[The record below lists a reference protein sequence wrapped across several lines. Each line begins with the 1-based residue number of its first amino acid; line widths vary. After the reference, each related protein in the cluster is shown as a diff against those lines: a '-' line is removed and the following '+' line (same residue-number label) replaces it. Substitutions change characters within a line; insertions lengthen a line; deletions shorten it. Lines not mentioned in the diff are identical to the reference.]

1 MHKVE
6 SNNVT
11 KLFDQPTPNR
21 SLLREFDLTDGL
33 IYQLAEMNNFH
44 SKNPNSS
51 GKRLK
56 IKVLICVCMYN
67 EGQTAINLT
76 LNGIYE
82 NLPELEKQ
90 GISAEEVGVVLMQDG
105 ILKLVDNR
113 LERTYAKGQDSMVN
127 FYKTLDRLE
136 NKKRCDLEERINIIL
151 DETEN
156 LSRKRMDRMTS
167 ENRDFPISIE
177 KNIALLYQNLWKPS
191 MTNKEG
197 TTKDTGH
204 HLKLFSCFK
213 LTNCTKLSSHL
224 WFFQGFCR
232 YLDP

>member
-1 MHKVE
+1 MIHSHTNLDEGYENNNRKATYPTLNVHFAPRVFKDRIDHRNLPMSVYMHKVE

-21 SLLREFDLTDGL
+21 SLLREFDLADGL

-44 SKNPNSS
+44 TKNPNSS
-51 GKRLK
+51 GKRLR

-105 ILKLVDNR
+105 ILKLVENR
-113 LERTYAKGQDSMVN
+113 LERTYAKG
-127 FYKTLDRLE
+127 
-136 NKKRCDLEERINIIL
+136 
-151 DETEN
+151 
-156 LSRKRMDRMTS
+156 
-167 ENRDFPISIE
+167 
-177 KNIALLYQNLWKPS
+177 
-191 MTNKEG
+191 
-197 TTKDTGH
+197 
-204 HLKLFSCFK
+204 
-213 LTNCTKLSSHL
+213 
-224 WFFQGFCR
+224 
-232 YLDP
+232 